1 MAREENIGYLG
12 RVPIDTKLVELL
24 DATVKGEIESG
35 EEVEASHGFPLLD
48 RYLETTSSK
57 VWKEMTA
64 TIIEKV
70 EERKRIA
77 LEELENGSEEDDS
90 EDDSD

>member
-1 MAREENIGYLG
+1 MAREEKIGYLG

-64 TIIEKV
+64 TILEKV

-77 LEELENGSEEDDS
+77 LEELEAEDEHESEE
-90 EDDSD
+90 E